1 MWNLKMIVTHEMKMI
16 SKELTVSKKQR
27 GDIAFERII
36 GKVKNHD

>member
-1 MWNLKMIVTHEMKMI
+1 MRVTHEMKMI

-27 GDIAFERII
+27 EDIALKRII